1 MLFVFQAEDMIQ
13 RIRKTFKESLQSL
26 KWMDE
31 ETKAA
36 AIEKVDAIT
45 EMIGKYSLLSI
56 YMNVKCKFLNC

>member
-45 EMIGKYSLLSI
+45 EMIGKYS
-56 YMNVKCKFLNC
+56 